1 MKTKQ
6 DMKIA
11 SQIIQELSLFLFFHN
26 YQHFDIS
33 FEEIEFE
40 ETYTLK
46 LKSISDE
53 LLQFMK
59 EKINRKREEEI
70 EAYYWELL
78 GDMDSTSEL
87 EIMGLFIDHLET
99 KKFSDHIEIY
109 LIRKH

>member
-6 DMKIA
+6 EMKIA
-11 SQIIQELSLFLFFHN
+11 SQIIQELSLFLLFHG
-26 YQHFDIS
+26 YESFDIGFEETE
-33 FEEIEFE
+33 FEEIF
-40 ETYTLK
+40 TIK
-46 LKSISDE
+46 IKHIRDE
-53 LLQFMK
+53 LLEFMK

-87 EIMGLFIDHLET
+87 EIMGLLIDHLET
-99 KKFSDHIEIY
+99 KKINDHTEIC